1 MIKLIF
7 SFTNFFLVFGL
18 MVATAGNP
26 QDTTT
31 VIINKDSSSAH
42 EQEVE
47 SATGE
52 SFDSLY
58 QPVQDTSVFL
68 SENIRK
74 VSAKKVGRYKNDPDY
89 AYAND
94 PQYWIRQPLE
104 EPGLFF
110 RLINSAAFRWIFLI
124 FFAILIIYGI
134 YQLVLENNFKLLV
147 RSGRNKSEDP
157 EKDSKHDAVNY
168 DELIRINQAEGN
180 YRMAV
185 RFLYLRLIHHLR
197 EKSELSFNDSS
208 TNAEIAGVLGVRPET
223 TTFRWLATAYEY
235 IFYGEFVPDQ
245 ETYFLVKNKFDAF
258 QKSFPV

>member
-1 MIKLIF
+1 MIKFIF

-31 VIINKDSSSAH
+31 TVINRDSSTVLV
-42 EQEVE
+42 QEAD
-47 SATGE
+47 STTGE
-52 SFDSLY
+52 TYDSMY
-58 QPVQDTSVFL
+58 QPVQDTSVLL

-74 VSAKKVGRYKNDPDY
+74 VSAKQVDRYKNDPEY

-110 RLINSAAFRWIFLI
+110 RLISSVAFRWIFLI
-124 FFAILIIYGI
+124 FFSLLILYGI

-147 RSGRNKSEDP
+147 GPRRNKTEDP
-157 EKDSKHDAVNY
+157 EMNSKHDPVDY
-168 DELIRINQAEGN
+168 DELIRINQADGN

-185 RFLYLRLIHHLR
+185 RFLYLRLINHLR
-197 EKSELSFNDSS
+197 EKNGLSINHSS
-208 TNAEIAGVLGVRPET
+208 TNAEIAGALGIRPET